1 MLRSSRL
8 AVLTLALS
16 IVAAPTAQ
24 AADTP
29 DVRQAAPT
37 APKVDSVSTKQIV
50 PFATLALTVTAFETM
65 RPNFHPG
72 DTAEAVV
79 DSASTGQR
87 WSERTQRAIQTSTFD
102 NALRSV
108 YLSGTFEPGS
118 FSRNFIDSVV
128 AFAGADNAR
137 ESAKSF
143 KPKKD
148 QYRRLLRAI
157 SESDVAQRFPD
168 SAFG

>member
-8 AVLTLALS
+8 AVLTFALCA
-16 IVAAPTAQ
+16 IAAPTAK

-37 APKVDSVSTKQIV
+37 APKVDSVSAKQNDSV
-50 PFATLALTVTAFETM
+50 FMTLTITAETM

-72 DTAEAVV
+72 DSAEFVT

-87 WSERTQRAIQTSTFD
+87 WSERAQRAIQTATFD
-102 NALRSV
+102 HSLRAV
-108 YLSGTFEPGS
+108 YLSGRFEPGS
-118 FSRNFIDSVV
+118 FSRNFIDAIVDY
-128 AFAGADNAR
+128 AGADNAR

-143 KPKKD
+143 KPSKD

-157 SESDVAQRFPD
+157 SECDMANRFPD
-168 SAFG
+168 SAPA